1 MEILLEKDGL
11 RYELLEARNTGDV
24 ADVVARSFTDGSEP
38 VGRSLGLAAEDFKQL
53 VEALMPKYL
62 LDGLSIVVRDAKTGD
77 IAAALLN
84 DELGGGLPVDPSRFE
99 WAAPLFALAMDMYG
113 RYFQGQHP
121 EPGRIVH
128 FVMLA
133 VSGSCRGKGVANQLI
148 ELSLE
153 RARGRGYDR
162 VVVEATG
169 LISQHLMRKA
179 GFITRV
185 EIPYATFEYAGKR
198 PFANT
203 GDHPSIMLM
212 DKELL

>member
-1 MEILLEKDGL
+1 MVILLKKDGL
-11 RYELLEARNTGDV
+11 RYELLEAHNLADV
-24 ADVVARSFTDGSEP
+24 ADVVARGFTDGSEP
-38 VGRSLGLAAEDFKQL
+38 VGRSLGVTAEDFTQF

-62 LDGLSIVVRDAKTGD
+62 HDGLSIVVRDAKTGE
-77 IAAALLN
+77 ITAALLN

-99 WAAPLFALAMDMYG
+99 WAAPLFALATDMYG

-121 EPGRIVH
+121 ELGRIVH

-133 VSGSCRGKGVANQLI
+133 VSGLCRGKGVANRLI

-153 RARGRGYDR
+153 RARGRGYRR

-179 GFITRV
+179 GFTTRV

-198 PFANT
+198 PFQDT
-203 GDHPSIMLM
+203 GNHPSIMLM
-212 DKELL
+212 DKEL